1 MRGPAM
7 FEQEDALPR
16 SKPHFSIENRHSL
29 AGTCQY
35 RADMRGHVVA
45 AFGAVAE
52 VIGIFRHEAVE
63 EFFQVAARAWIGI
76 FHDDQTGTGV
86 LDKNSDGPIPHAAL
100 VDLRLNVI
108 GDLVKT
114 LAIGAHFKPLMM
126 HMHSKPGYFSV
137 ATRAKQG
144 ASIDHRVS

>member
-1 MRGPAM
+1 M
-7 FEQEDALPR
+7 FEKENALPG
-16 SKPHFSIENRHSL
+16 SELHFAIGNWHGL
-29 AGTCQY
+29 ARACQNH
-35 RADMRGHVVA
+35 ADVRWHVVA